1 MHIVTAS
8 SAQFILDVITV
19 VAVILNKVYFSS
31 SHRVHL
37 TESHGI
43 LRGHFSLLY
52 FTFLWLYY
60 QYPWITEHIFH
71 FGHSFFFAFVVNLLW
86 LFSINL
92 GIFLNSEAMWASVIC
107 MPPCSQDVRLNIT
120 GLLR

>member
-1 MHIVTAS
+1 MHIVTAL
-8 SAQFILDVITV
+8 SAQYILDVITV

-52 FTFLWLYY
+52 FIST
-60 QYPWITEHIFH
+60 H
-71 FGHSFFFAFVVNLLW
+71 
-86 LFSINL
+86 
-92 GIFLNSEAMWASVIC
+92 
-107 MPPCSQDVRLNIT
+107 
-120 GLLR
+120 GLLITYSTLVILSSLLCC